1 MKRLEAI
8 LSRDYLESVTGLL
21 MHHGCGEISLFRIEG
36 AKGSELANPN
46 PSGGST
52 DIPWIRLEAV
62 VDDAEAMATMH
73 EILDVHGHEGGED
86 APGHTER
93 VSSIALWNV
102 KSSGSSVNHQ
112 L

>member
-8 LSRDYLESVTGLL
+8 VSRDYLESVTDLL

-46 PSGGST
+46 PSGGPT
-52 DIPWIRLEAV
+52 DIPWIRIEALV
-62 VDDAEAMATMH
+62 VDAEAVATMH
-73 EILDVHGHEGGED
+73 AILNIRNHAGVRD
-86 APGHTER
+86 ARGQTER

-102 KSSGSSVNHQ
+102 KSGGSGINHC

>member
-1 MKRLEAI
+1 MKKLEAI

-36 AKGSELANPN
+36 TKASELANPN
-46 PSGGST
+46 PSGNPT
-52 DIPWIRLEAV
+52 EIPWIRLEAV

-73 EILDVHGHEGGED
+73 EILDIHGHEGGGD

-102 KSSGSSVNHQ
+102 KSSGSSVHHQ